1 MGNPKFPRRKYDT
14 PSHPWQGDRINL
26 ENEIINKFGL
36 KNKREVWKAQSM
48 LRRFRQQ
55 ARQLNARLRMGDVQ
69 AEREKDQL
77 LNKLSKL
84 GILPANSNL
93 NDVLILEL
101 ESILNKRLQT
111 QVYLK
116 GLAHTAKQAR
126 QFIVHGHISINGRKV
141 TIPGYLVKR
150 AEEPT
155 IEYNQFSSLTNDLH
169 PMRPK
174 PKAIATVGDGQVSK
188 LISLDSKSEGED
200 KESEN
205 SKSKGESKGKDPG
218 SGTLSGRDSSDS
230 SPSKTKGDVNE

>member
-14 PSHPWQGDRINL
+14 PSHPWQGERINL

-77 LNKLSKL
+77 LNKLSNL
-84 GILPANSNL
+84 GILPTNSNL
-93 NDVLILEL
+93 NDILILEL

-116 GLAHTAKQAR
+116 GLAHSPKQAR
-126 QFIVHGHISINGRKV
+126 QFIVHGHISIDGRKV

-174 PKAIATVGDGQVSK
+174 PKTVATVGDGQVSK
-188 LISLDSKSEGED
+188 LISIESKSESDDKGSED
-200 KESEN
+200 SET
-205 SKSKGESKGKDPG
+205 KGKSKGKDTG
-218 SGTLSGRDSSDS
+218 SGEAAAKDGSDS
-230 SPSKTKGDVNE
+230 TKSKTKGDVNE